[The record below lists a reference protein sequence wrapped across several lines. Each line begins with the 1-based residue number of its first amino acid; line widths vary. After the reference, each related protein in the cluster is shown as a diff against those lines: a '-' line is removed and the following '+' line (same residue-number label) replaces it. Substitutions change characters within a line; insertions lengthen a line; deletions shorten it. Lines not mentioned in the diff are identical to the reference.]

1 MALLDIEIANFQI
14 YLITLLSNL
23 RNITERLCSLVLL
36 QNEII
41 AYFFF
46 PPEFLLWNAQVFLS
60 VLSTVCHKMRSLRI

>member
-36 QNEII
+36 
-41 AYFFF
+41 
-46 PPEFLLWNAQVFLS
+46 
-60 VLSTVCHKMRSLRI
+60 